1 LLAVLASLAVL
12 VVLVCGAAASVALL
26 PAGDSSFALRVA
38 SVFGL
43 GYTLVAGV
51 AGVLVLAHVLTEWVT
66 AIALLAA
73 VAGLVAV
80 AVRRDRPGTIAALLA
95 DEVREAGVAGALGLA
110 VVAAVGLARLG
121 VPRDALAGGWRY
133 WADGLEIA
141 DVGHIPSHTL
151 QWGAL
156 HPPAVS
162 KLAANAYNAALSF
175 PLLHHPYDAMGASLW
190 LSAAGLAAGLW
201 ALGTEMGLRW
211 SAPML
216 ALAGLVGQAWPGG
229 FRLDSIIAFKLQF
242 FEDEDIGRM
251 CAVVAAALAVAAVR
265 GDAGRRR
272 ALVAAAVLA
281 AAALSHLV
289 PTIVMGG
296 LIVAYAVAHTVLEGR
311 LAVAGRALALTLGV
325 ACLLTFGTLF
335 LTGGDVGL
343 GGAGGGGYQLY
354 QGRDDPT
361 AALLGKFIPPRPKS
375 SDRFYVSP
383 REVLS
388 AYMSRATFLGP
399 TAATVTAVVVVLAA
413 LALAAVRL
421 GDVPARVVTLTAAL
435 LAVELVVG
443 ALLFSFRYTYYIQG
457 TFGTRRLF
465 DYASVPLLLLG
476 AAALD
481 AVLLRVGR
489 ADHRL
494 TMTGAAL
501 VLAVMLLYTGVS
513 GLRSGFGTAQP
524 NGDLVAAAALDT
536 PCNSRLLTPFTTRG
550 SYQALTGR
558 AAVREGLMVFLRPSI
573 LTQAL
578 AVERAGRLFYAHP
591 AANAGVLRTLAV
603 DDVLAYRSS
612 QAALDR
618 LPQLRRTAA
627 VGNVVVYRVR
637 GRPDSAA
644 ARPSDA
650 PGYHCVVTPP

>member
-1 LLAVLASLAVL
+1 LLSVLASLAVL

-51 AGVLVLAHVLTEWVT
+51 AGALVLAHILTAWVT

-73 VAGLVAV
+73 VAGLVVV

-110 VVAAVGLARLG
+110 VVVAVGLARLG
-121 VPRDALAGGWRY
+121 VPRDAMAGGWRY

-156 HPPAVS
+156 HPPAIS
-162 KLAANAYNAALSF
+162 KVAANAYNAALSF

-201 ALGTEMGLRW
+201 ALGSEMGLRW

-272 ALVAAAVLA
+272 AVVAAAVLA

-311 LAVAGRALALTLGV
+311 LGVAARALAITLGV

-335 LTGGDVGL
+335 LTGGDIGL
-343 GGAGGGGYQLY
+343 GGAGGGGYRLY

-375 SDRFYVSP
+375 SHRFYVSP
-383 REVLS
+383 REVMS
-388 AYMSRATFLGP
+388 EYMTRATFLGP
-399 TAATVTAVVVVLAA
+399 TAATVTVVVVVLAA
-413 LALAAVRL
+413 LALTAVRL
-421 GDVPARVVTLTAAL
+421 GDVPSRIVTLTAAL
-435 LAVELVVG
+435 LAIELVAG

-476 AAALD
+476 AAALE
-481 AVLLRVGR
+481 AVLLWAGR
-489 ADHRL
+489 GDRL
-494 TMTGAAL
+494 TVAGAAL
-501 VLAVMLLYTGVS
+501 VLALMLVYTGVD
-513 GLRSGFGTAQP
+513 GLRSGFGTTQSS
-524 NGDLVAAAALDT
+524 GDLVAAAALDT

-550 SYQALTGR
+550 SFQSLTGR

-578 AVERAGRLFYAHP
+578 AVERAGRLFYANP

-618 LPQLRRTAA
+618 LPQLKRTAA
-627 VGNVVVYRVR
+627 VGDVLVYHVR
-637 GRPDSAA
+637 GRPDSGA